1 MPAST
6 RIDRIVCSVL
16 TVLVLLGSALIGS
29 PPAFAGSELPQAG
42 SGRGAESGADPGADP
57 GAKVLYLT
65 FDDGPSGYTQ
75 PILDALARHGAKATF
90 FMLGRQTNGKQDL
103 LRAMYDAGH
112 GIANHTYNHPYL
124 TSLSMPR
131 FRDEVTATSA
141 AIGGLDHGCL
151 RPPYGASNKTVRAE
165 ASELGYTLV
174 TWTIDPRDWSRPG
187 AATIAQRVISRA
199 FPGAIVVMHDGG
211 GDRTQTVAALETI
224 LTELG
229 AEGYQFRALCRD
241 GAPPP
246 ITPRQQAQPAMGPD
260 NIPRPE
266 SAAVETSGPS
276 GAITQP
282 TTASELHGIVSVKGF
297 ARHATFRK
305 WQLDLLIDGISE
317 TFLALGDT
325 PVGEARD
332 LYAWDTTLYPNGK
345 HVLRLRVVYEGM
357 NYDEYNV
364 PVTIANK

>member
-1 MPAST
+1 MPVST
-6 RIDRIVCSVL
+6 RICRIVCSLL

-29 PPAFAGSELPQAG
+29 PPAYAGSELPRAAP
-42 SGRGAESGADPGADP
+42 GRGAESGADQGT
-57 GAKVLYLT
+57 KVLYLT

-90 FMLGRQTNGKQDL
+90 FMLGRQANGKQDL

-187 AATIAQRVISRA
+187 AAAIAQRVISRA
-199 FPGAIVVMHDGG
+199 TPGGVVVMHDGG

-229 AEGYQFRALCRD
+229 AQGYQFRALCRD
-241 GAPPP
+241 GALPPP
-246 ITPRQQAQPAMGPD
+246 PPASRQPTQPELGPEHPPSSEPSAQAARPA
-260 NIPRPE
+260 
-266 SAAVETSGPS
+266 

-282 TTASELHGIVSVKGF
+282 AGGSTLRGTFSVQGF
-297 ARHATFRK
+297 AHHTTFRK
-305 WQLDLLIDGISE
+305 WQLDLLIDGVNE
-317 TFLALGDT
+317 TFLALGET
-325 PVGEARD
+325 PVGEGSE
-332 LYAWDTTLYPNGK
+332 LYAWDTTLYPNGE

-364 PVTIANK
+364 RITIANQ